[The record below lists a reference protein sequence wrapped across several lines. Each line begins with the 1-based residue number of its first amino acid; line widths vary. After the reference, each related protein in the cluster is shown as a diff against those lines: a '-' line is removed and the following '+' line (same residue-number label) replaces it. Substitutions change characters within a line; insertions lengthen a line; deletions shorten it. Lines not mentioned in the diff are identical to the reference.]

1 METWLIVVIVLAVVI
16 ALVLIGLSMAKRGR
30 AGEERKRELARE
42 HLHEAQLRGTRAE
55 KEEALGEEQAARARR
70 ERAEVEER
78 AMQAEREAQERAGR
92 AQEDRSAAQ
101 QLKAKAES
109 LDPGLRQD
117 DSLRPSDTGPI
128 HRPDAVAAE
137 EPVRRDETGGS
148 GTIRR

>member
-1 METWLIVVIVLAVVI
+1 METWLIVVIVLAVLV
-16 ALVLIGLSMAKRGR
+16 ALVLIGLSLAKRGR
-30 AGEERKRELARE
+30 AGGERKRELARE

-128 HRPDAVAAE
+128 RRHDAVAAE
-137 EPVRRDETGGS
+137 EPVRRDEIGES
-148 GTIRR
+148 GTVQR

>member
-1 METWLIVVIVLAVVI
+1 METWLIVVIVLAVVV

-30 AGEERKRELARE
+30 AGGERKRELARE

-78 AMQAEREAQERAGR
+78 AMQAEQEAQERAGR

-128 HRPDAVAAE
+128 RRHDAVAAE
-137 EPVRRDETGGS
+137 EPVRRDEIGER
-148 GTIRR
+148 GTVQR